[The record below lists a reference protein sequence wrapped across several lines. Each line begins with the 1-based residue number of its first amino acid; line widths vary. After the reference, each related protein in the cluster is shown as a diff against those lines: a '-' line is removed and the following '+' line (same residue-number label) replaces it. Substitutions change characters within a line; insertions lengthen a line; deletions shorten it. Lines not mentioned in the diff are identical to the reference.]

1 MPKLILASRS
11 PARLALLAN
20 AGLDV
25 TAEPADFDERAAE
38 APLVEEGLGADDI
51 AAVLAEGK
59 AMTVSEKRPGAL
71 IIGADQTLSCEGR
84 RFSKPASMEEAREQL
99 LRLRGRTHVLHS
111 AVACVRDGDTV
122 FRHLDEARLTMRN
135 ASPAFIGHYLAR
147 VGQTALTSVG
157 AYQIEGPGIQLF
169 ARIEG
174 SYFTILGLPLLPL
187 LDFLRGQGVI
197 ET

>member
-11 PARLALLAN
+11 PARLALLVN

-84 RFSKPASMEEAREQL
+84 RFAKPASMEEAREQL

-147 VGQTALTSVG
+147 VGQSALTSVG